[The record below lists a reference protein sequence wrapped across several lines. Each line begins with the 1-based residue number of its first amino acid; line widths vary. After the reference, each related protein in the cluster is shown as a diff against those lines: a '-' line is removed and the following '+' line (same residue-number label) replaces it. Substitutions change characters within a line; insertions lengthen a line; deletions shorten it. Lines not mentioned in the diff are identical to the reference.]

1 MIIYGEDDNNYA
13 AFLRAAKDV
22 KNVIGLMN
30 HQELLTLY
38 SLYKQSTIGDNNSP
52 QPGLFDIKG
61 KAKWN
66 AWMSQAGKTKP
77 DARKEYISYVE
88 VLLNRNKQQTTSL

>member
-1 MIIYGEDDNNYA
+1 MIIYGEEDNNHA
-13 AFLRAAKDV
+13 AFLSAAKDV
-22 KNVIGLMN
+22 KSVIGLMN

-38 SLYKQSTIGDNNSP
+38 SLYKQSTLGDNNTP
-52 QPGLFDIKG
+52 RPGLFDIKG

-66 AWMSQAGKTKP
+66 AWVSQAGKTKI

-88 VLLNRNKQQTTSL
+88 VLLNRNK